1 MTGMQRPDT
10 RGPNMSQA
18 DRLPAMPFSDQE
30 IDPRADGS
38 ACRIQNEIIDVCGA
52 RKHELQNLNTEREE
66 KAGPYRF
73 GEIVEFFE
81 YERQHDPDGNEHR
94 DVSDDVQF
102 IAFVYVRN
110 EIEAQN
116 IPKDLILNLPDV
128 KKELAPPKIKPIDAK
143 EQPIIMPE
151 SQQPNAETEPQ
162 EIVEEYEEPTY
173 NKEYEPTLV
182 KVVGQLHH
190 YIQVK
195 EKHIRQKVIQHITKK
210 KFVQTTYPKIEP
222 IIIHP

>member
-1 MTGMQRPDT
+1 MGICESKNQ
-10 RGPNMSQA
+10 S
-18 DRLPAMPFSDQE
+18 
-30 IDPRADGS
+30 
-38 ACRIQNEIIDVCGA
+38 
-52 RKHELQNLNTEREE
+52 NTLE
-66 KAGPYRF
+66 K
-73 GEIVEFFE
+73 
-81 YERQHDPDGNEHR
+81 GNEKGNGKIIPVIHTLIQPIIHE
-94 DVSDDVQF
+94 DIQPIITENVNPVIFQK
-102 IAFVYVRN
+102 IIPVYVRN

>member
-1 MTGMQRPDT
+1 MGICESKNQ
-10 RGPNMSQA
+10 S
-18 DRLPAMPFSDQE
+18 
-30 IDPRADGS
+30 
-38 ACRIQNEIIDVCGA
+38 
-52 RKHELQNLNTEREE
+52 NTLE
-66 KAGPYRF
+66 K
-73 GEIVEFFE
+73 
-81 YERQHDPDGNEHR
+81 GNEKGNGKEIRVIHTLIQPIIHQ
-94 DVSDDVQF
+94 DIQPIITKNISPVIHQKIIPVC
-102 IAFVYVRN
+102 VRN

-195 EKHIRQKVIQHITKK
+195 EKHIRQKVIQHMTKK

>member
-1 MTGMQRPDT
+1 MGICESKNQ
-10 RGPNMSQA
+10 S
-18 DRLPAMPFSDQE
+18 
-30 IDPRADGS
+30 
-38 ACRIQNEIIDVCGA
+38 
-52 RKHELQNLNTEREE
+52 NTLE
-66 KAGPYRF
+66 K
-73 GEIVEFFE
+73 
-81 YERQHDPDGNEHR
+81 GNEKGNGKVIPVIHTLIQPIIHE
-94 DVSDDVQF
+94 DIQPIITENVNPVIFQK
-102 IAFVYVRN
+102 IIPVYVRN

>member
-1 MTGMQRPDT
+1 MGICESKNQ
-10 RGPNMSQA
+10 S
-18 DRLPAMPFSDQE
+18 
-30 IDPRADGS
+30 
-38 ACRIQNEIIDVCGA
+38 
-52 RKHELQNLNTEREE
+52 NTLE
-66 KAGPYRF
+66 K
-73 GEIVEFFE
+73 
-81 YERQHDPDGNEHR
+81 GNEKGNGKVIPVIHTLIQPIIHE
-94 DVSDDVQF
+94 DIQPIITENVTPVIFQK
-102 IAFVYVRN
+102 IIPVYVRN

-143 EQPIIMPE
+143 EQLIIMPE
-151 SQQPNAETEPQ
+151 SQQPNAETEPK

-173 NKEYEPTLV
+173 NKEYEGTLV

-195 EKHIRQKVIQHITKK
+195 EKHIRQKVIQHMTKK

>member
-1 MTGMQRPDT
+1 MGICESKNQ
-10 RGPNMSQA
+10 S
-18 DRLPAMPFSDQE
+18 
-30 IDPRADGS
+30 
-38 ACRIQNEIIDVCGA
+38 
-52 RKHELQNLNTEREE
+52 NTLE
-66 KAGPYRF
+66 K
-73 GEIVEFFE
+73 
-81 YERQHDPDGNEHR
+81 GNEKGNGKVIPVIHTLIQPIIHQ
-94 DVSDDVQF
+94 DIQPIITENVTPVIFQK
-102 IAFVYVRN
+102 IIPVYVRN

-128 KKELAPPKIKPIDAK
+128 KKELAPPKIKPIDTK

>member
-1 MTGMQRPDT
+1 MGICESKNQ
-10 RGPNMSQA
+10 S
-18 DRLPAMPFSDQE
+18 
-30 IDPRADGS
+30 
-38 ACRIQNEIIDVCGA
+38 
-52 RKHELQNLNTEREE
+52 NTLE
-66 KAGPYRF
+66 K
-73 GEIVEFFE
+73 
-81 YERQHDPDGNEHR
+81 GNEKGNGKVIPVIHTLIQPIIHQ
-94 DVSDDVQF
+94 DIQPIITENVTPVIFQK
-102 IAFVYVRN
+102 IIPVYVRN

-195 EKHIRQKVIQHITKK
+195 EKHIRQKVIQHMTKK

>member
-1 MTGMQRPDT
+1 MGICESKNQ
-10 RGPNMSQA
+10 S
-18 DRLPAMPFSDQE
+18 
-30 IDPRADGS
+30 
-38 ACRIQNEIIDVCGA
+38 
-52 RKHELQNLNTEREE
+52 NTLE
-66 KAGPYRF
+66 K
-73 GEIVEFFE
+73 
-81 YERQHDPDGNEHR
+81 GNEKGNGKVIPVIHTLIQPIIHE
-94 DVSDDVQF
+94 DIQPIITENVNPVIFQK
-102 IAFVYVRN
+102 IIPVYVRN

-182 KVVGQLHH
+182 KVVGQIHH

>member
-1 MTGMQRPDT
+1 MGICQSKNQSNTLEKRKKKGNGKVIPVIHTLIQPIIHQDIQPIIT
-10 RGPNMSQA
+10 
-18 DRLPAMPFSDQE
+18 E
-30 IDPRADGS
+30 IK
-38 ACRIQNEIIDVCGA
+38 N
-52 RKHELQNLNTEREE
+52 
-66 KAGPYRF
+66 PYIF
-73 GEIVEFFE
+73 QKIV
-81 YERQHDPDGNEHR
+81 P
-94 DVSDDVQF
+94 
-102 IAFVYVRN
+102 VYVRN

-116 IPKDLILNLPDV
+116 IPIDLILNLPDV

-195 EKHIRQKVIQHITKK
+195 EKHIRQKVIQHITERKEMHAIAP
-210 KFVQTTYPKIEP
+210 QKIEP

>member
-1 MTGMQRPDT
+1 MGICESKNQ
-10 RGPNMSQA
+10 S
-18 DRLPAMPFSDQE
+18 
-30 IDPRADGS
+30 
-38 ACRIQNEIIDVCGA
+38 
-52 RKHELQNLNTEREE
+52 NTLE
-66 KAGPYRF
+66 K
-73 GEIVEFFE
+73 
-81 YERQHDPDGNEHR
+81 GNEKGNGKVIPVIHTLIQPIIHQ
-94 DVSDDVQF
+94 DIQPIITENVNPVIFQK
-102 IAFVYVRN
+102 IIPVYVRN

-116 IPKDLILNLPDV
+116 ISKDLILNLPDV

>member
-1 MTGMQRPDT
+1 MGICESKNQ
-10 RGPNMSQA
+10 S
-18 DRLPAMPFSDQE
+18 
-30 IDPRADGS
+30 
-38 ACRIQNEIIDVCGA
+38 
-52 RKHELQNLNTEREE
+52 NTLE
-66 KAGPYRF
+66 K
-73 GEIVEFFE
+73 
-81 YERQHDPDGNEHR
+81 GNEKGNGKVIPVIHTLIQPIIHE
-94 DVSDDVQF
+94 DIQPIITENVNPVIFQK
-102 IAFVYVRN
+102 IIPVYVRN

-173 NKEYEPTLV
+173 NKEYEPTQV

>member
-1 MTGMQRPDT
+1 MGICESKNQ
-10 RGPNMSQA
+10 S
-18 DRLPAMPFSDQE
+18 
-30 IDPRADGS
+30 
-38 ACRIQNEIIDVCGA
+38 
-52 RKHELQNLNTEREE
+52 NTLE
-66 KAGPYRF
+66 K
-73 GEIVEFFE
+73 
-81 YERQHDPDGNEHR
+81 GNEKGNGKVIPVIHTLIQPIIHQ
-94 DVSDDVQF
+94 DIQPIITENVTPVIFQK
-102 IAFVYVRN
+102 IIPIYVRN